1 MSLTHKSKT
10 IGTIVVA
17 LWSIFTTF
25 LFQFYIMAT
34 IWKPLGSQE
43 TTLDH
48 KFKTFWNFYCNHF
61 SIHIIFLRGKSHFK
75 WPFLKMT
82 GSKLSPYMQSLAAS
96 KWCFSVLKCSD
107 IFQISDAQCALHTF
121 FIPWFK
127 RNIIIS
133 SVKFSPL
140 FVCCTFCNQFYDHNF
155 QSWRLS
161 GDRNCLERVNKSLLS
176 YVVNI
181 NN

>member
-1 MSLTHKSKT
+1 
-10 IGTIVVA
+10 
-17 LWSIFTTF
+17 
-25 LFQFYIMAT
+25 MAT

-61 SIHIIFLRGKSHFK
+61 SIHTIFLRGKFRFK
-75 WPFLKMT
+75 RPFLKMT
-82 GSKLSPYMQSLAAS
+82 GSSLYAKLSSFKMMLQRFKMQ
-96 KWCFSVLKCSD
+96 WY
-107 IFQISDAQCALHTF
+107 ISNFGLHTF

-161 GDRNCLERVNKSLLS
+161 GDRNCLERVNNSLLS